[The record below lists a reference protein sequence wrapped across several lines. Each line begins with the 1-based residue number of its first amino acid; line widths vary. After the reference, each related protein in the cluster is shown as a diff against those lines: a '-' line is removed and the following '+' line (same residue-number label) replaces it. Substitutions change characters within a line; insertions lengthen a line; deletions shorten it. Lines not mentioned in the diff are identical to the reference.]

1 MWAFGLAE
9 YCIGGE
15 KSRRVLQLFLK
26 VTCKDGRPALS
37 AFVGAPMMKNKN
49 LKRCWER
56 KRERNGFYFFY
67 FRVPQAMLAGA
78 FRESGGRTCT
88 YTHIEERRVGSFLT

>member
-56 KRERNGFYFFY
+56 KKRKKWFLFF
-67 FRVPQAMLAGA
+67 LLSSTAGYA
-78 FRESGGRTCT
+78 G
-88 YTHIEERRVGSFLT
+88 GSFS